1 MSEAESRHRHTAAD
15 TYSGVNFFDRVRSVA
30 GAILMASGAASIVGS
45 MLDWV
50 TITPPPK
57 LRPPLREMGMQEVK
71 GSEPFSGI
79 EAGDG
84 WWVAGAGVIMILAA
98 GMLMLRRR
106 SLYAWIALVAAM
118 VIGGITFADF
128 RAIGDLGSG
137 LSRRMDIVGLAKP
150 SLGIALV
157 AASALVG
164 IVASGAG
171 IAATPR
177 TPLPKGQFTYP
188 S

>member
-1 MSEAESRHRHTAAD
+1 MSEAGSRRGHPAGHTL
-15 TYSGVNFFDRVRSVA
+15 SGVDFFDRVRSVA
-30 GAILMASGAASIVGS
+30 GTVLMASGATAIVGA

-50 TITPPPK
+50 TITPPPRV
-57 LRPPLREMGMQEVK
+57 RPEFRDMDLEGVEASV
-71 GSEPFSGI
+71 PFSGL

-84 WWVAGAGVIMILAA
+84 WWVLGAGVIMILSAA
-98 GMLMLRRR
+98 LLILRKR
-106 SLYAWIALVAAM
+106 SFYAWIALLAAV

-128 RAIGDLGSG
+128 RAIGDLASG
-137 LSRRMDIVGLAKP
+137 LSRRMDIVGEAKP
-150 SLGIALV
+150 ALGIVLV

-177 TPLPKGQFTYP
+177 AALPGGQTTYP

>member
-1 MSEAESRHRHTAAD
+1 MSEAESRRGHAATD

-30 GAILMASGAASIVGS
+30 GAVLMASGAAAIVGS

-50 TITPPPK
+50 TITPPPRV
-57 LRPPLREMGMQEVK
+57 RPAFRDIDLQGVK
-71 GSEPFSGI
+71 ASEPFSGL

-84 WWVAGAGVIMILAA
+84 WWVIGAGVIMILAA
-98 GMLMLRRR
+98 GMLIGRRR
-106 SLYAWIALVAAM
+106 SLYAWIALLTAM

-137 LSRRMDIVGLAKP
+137 LSRRMDIVGQAKP
-150 SLGIALV
+150 ALGITLV

-177 TPLPKGQFTYP
+177 TDR
-188 S
+188 